1 MMDHYRH
8 ALLKYRAL
16 KTFVRHLA
24 RTATLLPDGRVLVGG
39 SNASGVLNSAELY
52 DHKDDTIALVGSLSF
67 ARTPTSAAFLLDG
80 TVLVAGGQDLQHTV
94 YAYDQD

>member
-24 RTATLLPDGRVLVGG
+24 RTPSQQTGDVAFHHGPAIATRTGQLDLMGC
-39 SNASGVLNSAELY
+39 
-52 DHKDDTIALVGSLSF
+52 AL
-67 ARTPTSAAFLLDG
+67 
-80 TVLVAGGQDLQHTV
+80 TV
-94 YAYDQD
+94 